1 MTITTTQAP
10 NGTWAA
16 STVHNGKL
24 RAVADCPTEQDAIE
38 KLESLIAHLEK
49 GKHEQR

>member
-10 NGTWAA
+10 NGTWTA
-16 STVHNGKL
+16 STTHNGKL

-38 KLESLIAHLEK
+38 KLESLISHLEK
-49 GKHEQR
+49 EKHERR